1 MSKGQQGGL
10 RLLYGFAGLLALVF
24 CAWLAQQVII
34 KELRRRKA
42 VAQPMIGSPQQ
53 AHDPVDLE
61 PLDDGWGRVVIGAP
75 SGVDPIERDAPSSN
89 EDTTVEY
96 EAPQPEQPAPT
107 LSNQPPPRWPAD
119 LELVVRPGQSL
130 SKIAAAEYGRATPDL
145 VERLA
150 KYNGMDNP
158 NKLREGQVLYI
169 PVKGTLLE
177 E

>member
-1 MSKGQQGGL
+1 MV
-10 RLLYGFAGLLALVF
+10 A

-42 VAQPMIGSPQQ
+42 VAQPMMGTAQPPDELVEL
-53 AHDPVDLE
+53 DPLAE
-61 PLDDGWGRVVIGAP
+61 GWGRVVIGAP
-75 SGVDPIERDAPSSN
+75 SGVDPIERPAVLASPDSSVAP
-89 EDTTVEY
+89 EA
-96 EAPQPEQPAPT
+96 EAPEVEAPI

-158 NKLREGQVLYI
+158 NKLREGQVLRI
-169 PVKGTLLE
+169 PVKGKLLE